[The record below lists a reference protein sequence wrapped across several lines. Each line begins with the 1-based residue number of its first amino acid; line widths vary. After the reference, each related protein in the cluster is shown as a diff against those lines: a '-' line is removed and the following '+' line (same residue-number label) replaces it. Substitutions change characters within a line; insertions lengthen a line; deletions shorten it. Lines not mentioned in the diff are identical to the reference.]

1 MLILL
6 ILKSLPLC
14 LSAGLKVHVPDSPVV
29 ALFGTDM
36 VLNCSFS
43 GVNSFNQ
50 SQLSVFWQ
58 LADTQQSVHSYSE
71 GTSLFSDQLALG
83 NASLLLRSVRVAD
96 EGTYTCFVR
105 VEAYDKASIA
115 MQVAAPYSKPLVT
128 WEADNPKPGDVVEL
142 TCLAFGGYPEADVL
156 WQDGSG
162 NNLTENVTVSPV
174 ANEQGLFTIQSVLT
188 VILEPSN
195 TYSCRLTNPLLG
207 DEGNAS
213 VTITAQGSSFPPV
226 ALWVTV
232 GLAVCLLVLLVAL
245 AAVCHRKIKESCEEI
260 RAVRTNQKHREEKE
274 ATPLIISSQ
283 R

>member
-1 MLILL
+1 MVAAACGSGGIT
-6 ILKSLPLC
+6 PAC
-14 LSAGLKVHVPDSPVV
+14 LKVHVPDSPVV

-71 GTSLFSDQLALG
+71 GRDPLTGRDERFANRTSLFSDQLALG

-115 MQVAAPYSKPLVT
+115 MQVAGNLQSETEVIDSVPSLSSSSSGEQIP
-128 WEADNPKPGDVVEL
+128 PGESL
-142 TCLAFGGYPEADVL
+142 TNTPPPVSIHLHP
-156 WQDGSG
+156 SP
-162 NNLTENVTVSPV
+162 VSP
-174 ANEQGLFTIQSVLT
+174 AGARGCQ
-188 VILEPSN
+188 VI
-195 TYSCRLTNPLLG
+195 
-207 DEGNAS
+207 
-213 VTITAQGSSFPPV
+213 GSSFPPV

-245 AAVCHRKIKESCEEI
+245 AVVCHRKIKESCEEI
-260 RAVRTNQKHREEKE
+260 RAEHHRVLVGCKI
-274 ATPLIISSQ
+274 AMNT
-283 R
+283 